1 MERIQHVIDG
11 AEVPSADGATFAVID
26 PATGEQYAEAAFG
39 RQADVDAA
47 VASARAAFEEGRWS
61 RLPSP
66 ARAAALRRLGDLIV
80 ERADAIG
87 AVESR
92 DSGKPITQSVEEV
105 REMAGLLEYYAG
117 LLEEPIGTV
126 YSQPEGYF
134 AYSERVPYGVVG
146 ALAPW
151 NYPFQLAVAKT
162 VPALVAGNTVVL
174 KMAEQTPAS
183 TSLLALLA
191 LEAGI
196 PPGVFNV
203 VHGDGETTGAA
214 LAAHPDVPKL
224 TFTGSTETGR
234 HIMRAAAEH
243 IKSVHLE
250 LGGKTANIVLD
261 DADLD
266 QAVAGS
272 LFTGFHNT
280 GQICT
285 SGSRL
290 LLQDSIADEFIDR
303 LLQGVDRFVV
313 GHPAD
318 PRTNLGPLI
327 SQEQYDRVRAYIS
340 LGERAGARLLTPR
353 PESSPGPGYF
363 VQPAVFDQVEPTMRI
378 AQEEIFG
385 PVLSVIR
392 FRDMEEAVR
401 IANGVLYGLA
411 AIVWTNDL
419 RRSFTLSRRLQAGI
433 VWTNCPHFMTWNVPY
448 EGHRLSGLGED
459 QGKEALMEF
468 TQLKVNYIAHAG
480 QVATWP

>member
-1 MERIQHVIDG
+1 MERILHVIDG
-11 AEVPSADGATFAVID
+11 VEVGSVDGETFPVID

-39 RQADVDAA
+39 KEPDVNAA
-47 VASARAAFEEGRWS
+47 VASALSAFEEGRWS
-61 RLPSP
+61 QLPSSE
-66 ARAAALRRLGDLIV
+66 RASTLRRCAQLIL
-80 ERADAIG
+80 ERSDTIG

-92 DSGKPITQSVEEV
+92 DSGKPLLQACEEV
-105 REMAGLLEYYAG
+105 REMAGLLDYYAG
-117 LLEEPIGTV
+117 LLDEPIGTV

-134 AYSERVPYGVVG
+134 TYSERVPYGVVG

-151 NYPFQLAVAKT
+151 NYPFQLAVAKV
-162 VPALVAGNTVVL
+162 VPALAAGNTVVL

-183 TSLLALLA
+183 TSILALLA
-191 LEAGI
+191 LEAGV

-214 LAAHPDVPKL
+214 LVSHPDVPKL
-224 TFTGSTETGR
+224 TFTGSTATGR
-234 HIMRAAAEH
+234 LIMKAASEH

-266 QAVAGS
+266 QAVAGT
-272 LFTGFHNT
+272 LFTSFANS

-290 LLQDSIADEFIDR
+290 LLQESIADRFTDR
-303 LLQGVDRFVV
+303 LLEGVDRIVV
-313 GHPAD
+313 GDPSD
-318 PRTNLGPLI
+318 PRTTLGPLI
-327 SQEQYDRVRAYIS
+327 SREQYERVQGYIA
-340 LGERAGARLLTPR
+340 LAEEAGARRLTRRSAIPR
-353 PESSPGPGYF
+353 LAGYF
-363 VQPAVFDQVEPTMRI
+363 VEPTVFDQVDPGMRV

-392 FRDMEEAVR
+392 FGDLDEAVR
-401 IANGVLYGLA
+401 IANGVAYGLA
-411 AIVWTNDL
+411 ATVWTNDL
-419 RRSFTLSRRLQAGI
+419 RRSFTLSKQLQAGI

-468 TQLKVNYIAHAG
+468 TQMKVNYVAYSG
-480 QVATWP
+480 QVMAWP

>member
-1 MERIQHVIDG
+1 MERIRHVIDG
-11 AEVPSADGATFAVID
+11 VEVSSVDGDSFAVID

-39 RQADVDAA
+39 KAVDVDAA
-47 VASARAAFEEGRWS
+47 VASAKTAFEEGRWS
-61 RLPSP
+61 SLPSSE
-66 ARAAALRRLGDLIV
+66 RAATLRRCAELVV
-80 ERADAIG
+80 ERSDAIG
-87 AVESR
+87 ATESR
-92 DSGKPITQSVEEV
+92 DSGKPLQQACEEV
-105 REMAGLLEYYAG
+105 REMAGLFHYYAG
-117 LLEEPIGTV
+117 LLEEPLGTV

-134 AYSERVPYGVVG
+134 TFSERVPYGVVG

-151 NYPFQLAVAKT
+151 NYPFQLAVAKV
-162 VPALVAGNTVVL
+162 VPALAAGNTVVL

-183 TSLLALLA
+183 TSVLALLA
-191 LEAGI
+191 LEAGV

-234 HIMRAAAEH
+234 RIMRAAAEH

-261 DADLD
+261 DADLE
-266 QAVAGS
+266 QAVAGT
-272 LFTGFHNT
+272 LFTSFANT

-290 LLQDSIADEFIDR
+290 LLQESIADEFLDR
-303 LLQGVDRFVV
+303 LLHGLDRLRV
-313 GHPAD
+313 GDPSD
-318 PRTNLGPLI
+318 PRTVLGPLI
-327 SQEQYDRVRAYIS
+327 SREQYDRVQAYIR
-340 LGERAGARLLTPR
+340 LGEEAGARRLTPH
-353 PESSPGPGYF
+353 PASLPGSGYF
-363 VQPAVFDQVEPTMRI
+363 VPPTVFDQVDPSMRI

-385 PVLSVIR
+385 PVLSVLR
-392 FRDMEEAVR
+392 FTDLEDAIR
-401 IANGVLYGLA
+401 IANGVVYGLA
-411 AIVWTNDL
+411 ATVWTNDL
-419 RRSFTLSRRLQAGI
+419 RRSFTLSKQLQAGI

-459 QGKEALMEF
+459 QGKEALREF

-480 QVATWP
+480 QVSTWP